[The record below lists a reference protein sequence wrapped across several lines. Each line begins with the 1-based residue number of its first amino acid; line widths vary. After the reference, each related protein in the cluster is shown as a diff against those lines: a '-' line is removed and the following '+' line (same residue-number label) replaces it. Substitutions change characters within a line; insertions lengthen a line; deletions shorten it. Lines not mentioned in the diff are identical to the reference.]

1 MPASYAYLGPEG
13 TFTEVALRTLPETAT
28 RELIPYVSVQ
38 SALDAVRAGEA
49 EAAFVPIENS
59 VEGGITT
66 TLDKLVAGAPLMIYR
81 EVLLSITFAL
91 LVRPG
96 TELSGI
102 KTVSAH
108 PAAQPQVRNWLKQNL
123 PDALWESAASNADAA
138 RLVQEGQYDA
148 AFAGE
153 FAAARYGL
161 EALETGIHDA
171 ENAQTRFVLVGRPAR
186 PAAPTGADKTSVV
199 LWQRDDHPGGLRDL
213 LGEFAT
219 RGINLTVLQSRPTG
233 AGIGNY
239 CFCIDAEG
247 HISDRRV
254 SEALMGLK
262 RICLDV
268 RYLGSY
274 PRADMTTA
282 DVQPPLRGRRTR
294 SSWRRRTGW
303 RAARTGVSSKRP
315 AGVRRVSGHSY
326 LHIFVIH
333 RSYPQAAVSTWGQVD
348 TEAPLSRQ
356 IALQPPTSS
365 TAPQVTPRPP
375 VSIDQS
381 FGATHFHPKVGLN
394 RVWIGNSQ
402 PGEAHSE

>member
-28 RELIPYVSVQ
+28 RQLIPYVSVQ
-38 SALDAVRAGEA
+38 SALDAVRTGEA

-66 TLDKLVAGAPLMIYR
+66 TLDELVAGAPLMIYR

-96 TELSGI
+96 TELSDI

-108 PAAQPQVRNWLKQNL
+108 PAAQPQVRNWLKANL
-123 PDALWESAASNADAA
+123 PDAVWESAASNADAA
-138 RLVQEGQYDA
+138 RLVQEGRYDA

-161 EALETGIHDA
+161 EALETEIHDA

-219 RGINLTVLQSRPTG
+219 RGINLMVLQSRPTG

-239 CFCIDAEG
+239 CFCIDAAG
-247 HISDRRV
+247 HIADRRMA
-254 SEALMGLK
+254 EALMGLK
-262 RICLDV
+262 RICHDV
-268 RYLGSY
+268 RFLGSY
-274 PRADMTTA
+274 PRADMTAA
-282 DVQPPLRGRRTR
+282 DVP
-294 SSWRRRTGW
+294 
-303 RAARTGVSSKRP
+303 
-315 AGVRRVSGHSY
+315 
-326 LHIFVIH
+326 
-333 RSYPQAAVSTWGQVD
+333 
-348 TEAPLSRQ
+348 
-356 IALQPPTSS
+356 
-365 TAPQVTPRPP
+365 APQPGTSDGEF
-375 VSIDQS
+375 VSAADWVARCQDGR
-381 FGATHFHPKVGLN
+381 F
-394 RVWIGNSQ
+394 
-402 PGEAHSE
+402 